1 MKLSNFRNL
10 SEIECNFNQKVNYL
24 VGENNLGKSNV
35 LDALGVIF
43 NEFKFSEDDFL
54 DNEVAITVAITIIFE
69 EEMGIFDD
77 EVSDDKGNELTLTI
91 SQIYEDDSFEIINE
105 YTKTKINVKDLG

>member
-1 MKLSNFRNL
+1 MWIKNMKLSNFRSL

-43 NEFKFSEDDFL
+43 NKFK
-54 DNEVAITVAITIIFE
+54 
-69 EEMGIFDD
+69 
-77 EVSDDKGNELTLTI
+77 
-91 SQIYEDDSFEIINE
+91 
-105 YTKTKINVKDLG
+105 

>member
-1 MKLSNFRNL
+1 MWIKNMKLSNFRNL

-43 NEFKFSEDDFL
+43 NKFKFSEDDFL
-54 DNEVAITVAITIIFE
+54 DNEVAITIIFE

-77 EVSDDKGNELTLTI
+77 EVSDDKGNELTLTFSRLI
-91 SQIYEDDSFEIINE
+91 FGG
-105 YTKTKINVKDLG
+105 LL